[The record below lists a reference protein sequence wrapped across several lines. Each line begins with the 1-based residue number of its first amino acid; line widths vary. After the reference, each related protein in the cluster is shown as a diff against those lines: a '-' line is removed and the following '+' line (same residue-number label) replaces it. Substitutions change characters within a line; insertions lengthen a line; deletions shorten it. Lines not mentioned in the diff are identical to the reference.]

1 MTSLLPILTLIFIV
15 WYTIDMF
22 LNPEKHIVGLVI
34 LAILYAI
41 FGSFYETS
49 GAKADYDRKKR
60 G

>member
-1 MTSLLPILTLIFIV
+1 MGALILLGLVAGGIAYLIDCV
-15 WYTIDMF
+15 ME
-22 LNPEKHIVGLVI
+22 PEKHIIGLVI

-41 FGSFYETS
+41 FGSFFEST